1 MKRARESSKEE
12 QGQKVRR
19 SSGASEAS
27 TGSKKRGRDFEVAS
41 SKKPSKSPKGKAAAE
56 VVKDRSPSPQKQL
69 SVEQQRLNAQN
80 WAAEVVPSAKKTA
93 AKKSEAKTPSSDKKV
108 SEKKNSS
115 KKTTV
120 AAKKDSPAPSP
131 SKNKTRTTRTYV
143 HSSTITHLNLSSPSL
158 F

>member
-1 MKRARESSKEE
+1 MKRARESSAE

-27 TGSKKRGRDFEVAS
+27 TGSKKRGRDFEVTS

-56 VVKDRSPSPQKQL
+56 VKDRSPSPQKNI

-80 WAAEVVPSAKKTA
+80 WAAEVLPSAKKSA
-93 AKKSEAKTPSSDKKV
+93 GNKKSEAKTPSSDKKA

-120 AAKKDSPAPSP
+120 APKKDSPAPSP

-143 HSSTITHLNLSSPSL
+143 FTSTITHLHTSPSS